1 MTESIDLKFVASQA
15 VTAAGLRV
23 IDHNG
28 ETLLVEDGQVRVLD
42 IDDRMKEPL
51 KITTLAGVVK
61 AIGSGMFEHKARS
74 INIVSP
80 TELIVYGEVDKR
92 GRREVLALT
101 KSLFKPFGFGYQYQR
116 EDMIVALQSLFVQN
130 DDRDILLKFISNVK
144 DSNEQ
149 NYVDDGV
156 SQVAKVQVG
165 AASLS
170 NAIVPNPVSLKPFR
184 TFPEVDQ
191 PESKFIFRM
200 QDADSFKIVEAD
212 GGVWEREAIV
222 NIGEFLKGQVDIPVI
237 Y

>member
-15 VTAAGLRV
+15 VTAAGARV
-23 IDHNG
+23 IDHGG
-28 ETLLVEDGQVRVLD
+28 ETLLIEDGDVRVLD
-42 IDDRMKEPL
+42 IDRQVKNPL

-61 AIGSGMFEHKARS
+61 AITTNMLEHEVSS
-74 INIVSP
+74 INVVSP
-80 TELIVYGEVDKR
+80 TKLFIYGHVDGH
-92 GRREVLALT
+92 GRREVLAQTEL
-101 KSLFKPFGFGYQYQR
+101 LFNPFSFNRQYER
-116 EDMIVALQSLFVQN
+116 EDMIVALQSLFVKNN
-130 DDRDILLKFISNVK
+130 DRELLLKFISNVK

-170 NAIVPNPVSLKPFR
+170 NAVVPNPVSLKPFR
-184 TFPEVDQ
+184 TFPEVEQ

-200 QDADSFKIVEAD
+200 QDADSFKLVEAD

-222 NIGEFLKGQVDIPVI
+222 NIGKFLEEKLTIPVI